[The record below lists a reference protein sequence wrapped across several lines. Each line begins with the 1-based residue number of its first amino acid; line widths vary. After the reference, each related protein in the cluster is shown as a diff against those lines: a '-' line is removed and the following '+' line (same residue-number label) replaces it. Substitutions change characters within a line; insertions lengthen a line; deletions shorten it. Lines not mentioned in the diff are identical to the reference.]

1 MSYPAIFLTLLLILG
16 GCRKANP
23 GTVAQPTASPE
34 AIPADTLIT
43 LERIG
48 CYGTCPVYK
57 LAISADGKVVFE
69 GKAFVKK
76 AGRAEDRITSSQLS
90 ELIRAFNNADYFSLK
105 DSYAG
110 GPADGCPTM
119 WTDNASAITSIRSKG
134 RAKKIY
140 HYYGCREL
148 DSGDGVGKVW
158 PQGLFHLEE
167 QIDQIVGSDKW
178 IK

>member
-1 MSYPAIFLTLLLILG
+1 MSHRAIFLTLLLILA
-16 GCRKANP
+16 GCHKANP
-23 GTVAQPTASPE
+23 VTNAQQTAAPE

-69 GKAFVKK
+69 GKAFVKTK
-76 AGRAEDRITSSQLS
+76 GRAEGRITPGQLS
-90 ELIRAFNNADYFSLK
+90 ELIRAFNNAGYFSLN

-134 RAKKIY
+134 RSKKIY

-148 DSGDGVGKVW
+148 DSGYGVGKVW
-158 PQGLFHLEE
+158 PQALFHLEE
-167 QIDQIVGSDKW
+167 QIDQIVGTDKW

>member
-1 MSYPAIFLTLLLILG
+1 MSHRAIFLTLLLILG
-16 GCRKANP
+16 GCHKANP
-23 GTVAQPTASPE
+23 VTNAQQTASPE

-43 LERIG
+43 LERTV
-48 CYGTCPVYK
+48 CYGTCPVYN

-69 GKAFVKK
+69 GKASVKTK
-76 AGRAEDRITSSQLS
+76 RRAEGRITPNQLS
-90 ELIRAFNNADYFSLK
+90 ELIRAFNKADYFSLN
-105 DSYAG
+105 DRYDGQSG
-110 GPADGCPTM
+110 GCPTGV
-119 WTDNASAITSIRSKG
+119 TDNPSAITSIRSNG

-148 DSGDGVGKVW
+148 DSGDGLGKVW
-158 PQGLFHLEE
+158 PQALFQLEA